1 MRYYAVKE
9 RRNSKMKTAQRYFV
23 LLLITAVMISPL
35 LWMIRVAFLP
45 IGASLEISSLLSQL
59 FSVEAFNVLFADS
72 AVIRAVI
79 NSLFIGAV
87 VTLGNVVFCFMTGYA
102 LSRKRF
108 PGGKT
113 LFVFA
118 LLTMMIP
125 THILIVP
132 LYLILSKA
140 GMYDTYWA
148 LTLPFLVTPIGIFMV
163 KQYLD
168 AIPRALEEAAYADG
182 AGEMRLLWSI
192 LAPVCR
198 PILAVLAIQ
207 TFLVNWNSFLFPFI
221 LTSSDDMRTLP
232 VTLALMQGYQSI
244 DWQTLMAGSTLAV
257 VPVLLVFAIF
267 QRRIVSGIT
276 AGAIK
281 Q

>member
-1 MRYYAVKE
+1 MRTL
-9 RRNSKMKTAQRYFV
+9 SRYLV
-23 LLLITAVMISPL
+23 LTLITLVMVSPL
-35 LWMIRVAFLP
+35 LWMVRVAFLP
-45 IGASLEISSLLSQL
+45 VGASLDPAALFSQL
-59 FSVEAFNVLFADS
+59 FSSEVFAALLADS
-72 AVIRAVI
+72 AVVRAIV
-79 NSLFIGAV
+79 NSIFVGAV

-113 LFVFA
+113 LFVMA
-118 LLTMMIP
+118 LMTMMIP

-132 LYLILSKA
+132 LYLMLSKA
-140 GMYDTYWA
+140 GLYDSYWA

-168 AIPRALEEAAYADG
+168 GIPRALEEAAYADG
-182 AGEMRLLWSI
+182 AGEIKLLWSV

-221 LTSSDDMRTLP
+221 LTSSDEMRTLP

-244 DWQTLMAGSTLAV
+244 DWQSLMAGSSLAV
-257 VPVLLVFAIF
+257 LPVILVFAVF

-276 AGAIK
+276 AGALK